1 MMRLVLALMVLLIG
15 LAPSQAQENWPQ
27 RQVTFLVPYT
37 AGGTADVFA
46 RILAHHMQAKFGQP
60 FVVENRSGAGGS
72 TGTIYAARAT
82 GDGYTILVG
91 SLSSH
96 VINQLIYKKLPLDTE
111 QSFVP
116 VSLIAQ
122 LPNILAVQP
131 RVPAK
136 TAAELIG
143 YLKENPDKLTF
154 SSSGIGTSSHLSS
167 ELFKLVTGTKIVH
180 LPFKSASESANALAG
195 GHVDL
200 AFDNMNMLWP
210 LAQAGTVRA
219 LAVSTVERNPA
230 APQVPPLAET
240 IPGFEV
246 TAWFGMFAPAGTLRP
261 IVHMLATETARILA
275 LPEVRKQMLDT
286 GAIPAPMNSDTFAAY
301 IKAERVRWKDTVT
314 QAGISLD

>member
-1 MMRLVLALMVLLIG
+1 MRLALALMVLLIG
-15 LAPSQAQENWPQ
+15 LAPSRAQENWPQ
-27 RQVTFLVPYT
+27 RQVTFLVPFA
-37 AGGTADVFA
+37 AGGSADVFA

-82 GDGYTILVG
+82 DGYTILVG

-96 VINQLIYKKLPLDTE
+96 VINQLIYKKLSLDTE

-136 TAAELIG
+136 TPAELIA
-143 YLKENPDKLTF
+143 YLKANPEKLTF

-230 APQVPPLAET
+230 APDVPPLAET

-246 TAWFGMFAPAGTLRP
+246 TAWFGMFAPAGTPRP
-261 IVHMLATETARILA
+261 IVDKLAAETARILA

-286 GAIPAPMNSDTFAAY
+286 GAIPAPMNSDAFAAY
-301 IKAERVRWKDTVT
+301 IKAERVRWKETVT
-314 QAGISLD
+314 AAGISLD